1 MQPERQ
7 RSLWWILLP
16 IFFFEIIGGV
26 IAYFILRQDDP
37 RLAKFCLQLGIL
49 LTAIHLVFLVIIFS
63 TIGLTGLEQD
73 FAPNI

>member
-7 RSLWWILLP
+7 RSLWWVLLP
-16 IFFFEIIGGV
+16 IFFEIIGGV

-37 RLAKFCLQLGIL
+37 KLAKFCIQLGIL
-49 LTAIHLVFLVIIFS
+49 LIVIQLFAVAILFS
-63 TIGLTGLEQD
+63 TVGLAGFEQG